1 MNIESS
7 DPMGP
12 RVYAPDS
19 VHLLRTT
26 QQMQYTLSQMAEQ
39 KASLLTAT
47 SFVIFTIT
55 AGQLKNPGGPPLAL
69 LILGGAA
76 FISAVLAVLAV
87 MPSVKAPPRADGPS
101 NILFFGS
108 FSQFTE
114 EEFIEI
120 ILKSMQT
127 DQGIFEA
134 FARDIYQNGRI
145 LARKKYKL
153 IGYAY
158 RVLLTGLAGSAIAFI
173 LHLTI
178 GFG

>member
-134 FARDIYQNGRI
+134 FARDIYQNGCI